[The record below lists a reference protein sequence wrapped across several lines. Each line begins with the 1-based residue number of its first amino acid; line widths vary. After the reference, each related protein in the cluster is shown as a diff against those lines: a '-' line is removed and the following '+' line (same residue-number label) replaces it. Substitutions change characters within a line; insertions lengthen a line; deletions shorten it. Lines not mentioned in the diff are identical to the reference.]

1 MKKVFSSPTATL
13 EQAQDIEKYLEYVHG
28 NGQSTGIIS
37 PGHLDRIAV
46 VLKHVRLR
54 MARGEFK
61 PKGLSN
67 GEPNGSAGVIGLW
80 NQVNPEQPITADRSD
95 DPNSGV
101 EQLAVDPGSVDY
113 DYDAAEKQAYDPNY
127 DPDQS

>member
-13 EQAQDIEKYLEYVHG
+13 EQAQDIEKYLEYAHA
-28 NGQSTGIIS
+28 NGQSSGIIS
-37 PGHLDRIAV
+37 PGHLDRLAV

-61 PKGLSN
+61 PKSSN
-67 GEPNGSAGVIGLW
+67 SSGAPKDVIGLW
-80 NQVNPEQPITADRSD
+80 NQVNPAQPERPIAANGSD
-95 DPNSGV
+95 LNCAV
-101 EQLAVDPGSVDY
+101 EPTGAVEY

-127 DPDQS
+127 DPSQS